1 MQFCDGCDNLLS
13 LRRRGNELEWYCTS
27 CEYSIAVRDGAAVT
41 TRMTRK
47 QSGSDAVNALM
58 VHDPRLPRSRDLPC
72 PNAEC
77 RAPPLCVSVRTDAER
92 MIFTHICVHCQHIW
106 TPAPGRAI
114 DEEEEEEDEVAMDVA
129 AKEEEGDG
137 GEGGEEEEDKG
148 VDVSEEDLAFWE
160 DTVGSSA

>member
-114 DEEEEEEDEVAMDVA
+114 DEEEEEEEEEDVAAMDVA
-129 AKEEEGDG
+129 VKAEEEEEEG
-137 GEGGEEEEDKG
+137 GEGAKE
-148 VDVSEEDLAFWE
+148 VSEEDLAFWE